1 VCVGDKSAQKQ
12 QIISKI
18 VMLSIL
24 YLAFT
29 LSDPGIPPGFAD
41 QRILAHMCLDLK
53 SGNKTVSKLLH
64 VRDCLLAEIHLLCC
78 CVIVVIIY
86 QYDYDCYHYHFVA
99 VQARSLLTAH
109 EDFTTLMFTSPTE
122 IQRPGL
128 VFSFLKKHMPSE
140 DTVEE
145 VKRMSLTA
153 DGKSAVFDVPSKL
166 AQVACSSCIHIH
178 LAIPLF
184 VRSTCIFPSG

>member
-1 VCVGDKSAQKQ
+1 
-12 QIISKI
+12 
-18 VMLSIL
+18 M
-24 YLAFT
+24 
-29 LSDPGIPPGFAD
+29 
-41 QRILAHMCLDLK
+41 
-53 SGNKTVSKLLH
+53 
-64 VRDCLLAEIHLLCC
+64 
-78 CVIVVIIY
+78 
-86 QYDYDCYHYHFVA
+86 
-99 VQARSLLTAH
+99 QARSLLTAH

-166 AQVACSSCIHIH
+166 AQVLHLHWPTVTRSIHPYCNSRLPCMQ
-178 LAIPLF
+178 LA
-184 VRSTCIFPSG
+184 

>member
-1 VCVGDKSAQKQ
+1 
-12 QIISKI
+12 
-18 VMLSIL
+18 MLLQYMSYVAVL
-24 YLAFT
+24 T
-29 LSDPGIPPGFAD
+29 LSLSE
-41 QRILAHMCLDLK
+41 RY
-53 SGNKTVSKLLH
+53 
-64 VRDCLLAEIHLLCC
+64 
-78 CVIVVIIY
+78 Y
-86 QYDYDCYHYHFVA
+86 QYCDVA

-166 AQVACSSCIHIH
+166 AQVDCSLCIHIH
-178 LAIPLF
+178 PF
-184 VRSTCIFPSG
+184 MCVCFFT

>member
-1 VCVGDKSAQKQ
+1 
-12 QIISKI
+12 
-18 VMLSIL
+18 MLL
-24 YLAFT
+24 QYMYYVAVLEFYC
-29 LSDPGIPPGFAD
+29 
-41 QRILAHMCLDLK
+41 QYAH
-53 SGNKTVSKLLH
+53 
-64 VRDCLLAEIHLLCC
+64 
-78 CVIVVIIY
+78 Y
-86 QYDYDCYHYHFVA
+86 QYCYVA

-166 AQVACSSCIHIH
+166 AQVACSLCIHIH
-178 LAIPLF
+178 PFMYVCLF
-184 VRSTCIFPSG
+184 T

>member
-1 VCVGDKSAQKQ
+1 
-12 QIISKI
+12 
-18 VMLSIL
+18 
-24 YLAFT
+24 
-29 LSDPGIPPGFAD
+29 
-41 QRILAHMCLDLK
+41 
-53 SGNKTVSKLLH
+53 
-64 VRDCLLAEIHLLCC
+64 
-78 CVIVVIIY
+78 
-86 QYDYDCYHYHFVA
+86 
-99 VQARSLLTAH
+99 LTAH

>member
-1 VCVGDKSAQKQ
+1 
-12 QIISKI
+12 
-18 VMLSIL
+18 M
-24 YLAFT
+24 
-29 LSDPGIPPGFAD
+29 
-41 QRILAHMCLDLK
+41 
-53 SGNKTVSKLLH
+53 
-64 VRDCLLAEIHLLCC
+64 
-78 CVIVVIIY
+78 
-86 QYDYDCYHYHFVA
+86 
-99 VQARSLLTAH
+99 TAH

-166 AQVACSSCIHIH
+166 AQVPCVLCIHIH
-178 LAIPLF
+178 PSIHLL
-184 VRSTCIFPSG
+184 VHLTCHRVKNIWQLYD

>member
-1 VCVGDKSAQKQ
+1 MHITQRFGSVSLFGLSVC
-12 QIISKI
+12 
-18 VMLSIL
+18 
-24 YLAFT
+24 
-29 LSDPGIPPGFAD
+29 
-41 QRILAHMCLDLK
+41 C
-53 SGNKTVSKLLH
+53 
-64 VRDCLLAEIHLLCC
+64 
-78 CVIVVIIY
+78 
-86 QYDYDCYHYHFVA
+86 A

-166 AQVACSSCIHIH
+166 AQVLHLHWPTVTHSIHPCCNSRLPCMQLAYTQYCDLTDCQVFSACCVVAAA
-178 LAIPLF
+178 L
-184 VRSTCIFPSG
+184 

>member
-1 VCVGDKSAQKQ
+1 MAKTLLFCCC
-12 QIISKI
+12 IS
-18 VMLSIL
+18 VSLSKMSL
-24 YLAFT
+24 VY
-29 LSDPGIPPGFAD
+29 SY
-41 QRILAHMCLDLK
+41 H
-53 SGNKTVSKLLH
+53 H
-64 VRDCLLAEIHLLCC
+64 VAAVHALCC
-78 CVIVVIIY
+78 CVSVCILSTAFVNICNYIY
-86 QYDYDCYHYHFVA
+86 YVA

-166 AQVACSSCIHIH
+166 AQVACSKCIQKTKRKGQNTPFCVNFMSSHVSCLASQLLMHPHTSIHSF
-178 LAIPLF
+178 LL
-184 VRSTCIFPSG
+184 